1 MKMVKFVSALLV
13 AVECGLLASGTL
25 TTPTSAQAAV
35 KTHKVTKLPK
45 TFRGTWYNKGHKFK
59 VTAKKFGP
67 STYRKK
73 HDTNT
78 AASSERY
85 FMPYTL
91 SKPKHT
97 MYLVTSIGINTIRRT
112 KIGGRAVLIRYDEQE
127 HGNQLTIYTKAKKAK
142 QQKNVFAT
150 NPFGINITTR
160 KDALNNQKGY
170 RKMNPTVKKY
180 LRQAMKK
187 KVDQIKFK
195 PFKGIKITSYSAYG
209 FFNKVV
215 H

>member
-1 MKMVKFVSALLV
+1 MKMVKLISTLLV
-13 AVECGLLASGTL
+13 ATGCGLFASGAM
-25 TTPTSAQAAV
+25 TTSTTAQAAV

-45 TFRGTWYNKGHKFK
+45 AFRGTWYSKGQKFK

-78 AASSERY
+78 IASSERY

-91 SKPKHT
+91 SKPKQT
-97 MYLVTSIGINTIRRT
+97 MYLVTSVGINTIRRT

-127 HGNQLTIYTKAKKAK
+127 HTNELTIYTKTKRAK
-142 QQKNVFAT
+142 QQEDVVAT

-160 KDALNNQKGY
+160 KDALKNQRGY
-170 RKMNPTVKKY
+170 IQMNPTVKKY
-180 LRQAMKK
+180 LGQAMKK
-187 KVDQIKFK
+187 KVDKINAK
-195 PFKGIKITSYSAYG
+195 PFKGIKITSYTAYG

>member
-1 MKMVKFVSALLV
+1 MRMVKFVSALLV
-13 AVECGLLASGTL
+13 AVGCGLLASGTL

-73 HDTNT
+73 HDTN
-78 AASSERY
+78 ADASSERY

-127 HGNQLTIYTKAKKAK
+127 HANQLTIYTRAKKAK
-142 QQKNVFAT
+142 QQKNVVAT

-195 PFKGIKITSYSAYG
+195 PFKGIKITSYTAYG

-215 H
+215 G